1 MNLEEYFRERISEN
15 TDEKMYILYSDPLK
29 NVRLVSC

>member
-15 TDEKMYILYSDPLK
+15 TDDKTFILYSDPLK
-29 NVRLVSC
+29 NIRLVSC